1 MPRYWF
7 DVFTP
12 STWEEA
18 GAHGFTVSG
27 FSPSKRSVVERV
39 QSGDILICYL
49 QGLTAL
55 VGALEVTGKS
65 YYAAEPAIW
74 KANAFPSR
82 LPVRL
87 IVDLTIDRALNFRD
101 LLPHLSFYNPEN
113 MRSTWA
119 RLQGSPTKLSD
130 ADGRFLFE
138 ALISGEAAANEV
150 TPSLDDMASSALP
163 APIPAKESEPP
174 TPIVLADPVSKL
186 IAELTA
192 AQRDATHAA
201 RFEHAVAGAFSFL
214 GFDVL
219 TVGKSGRTDVL
230 LESALGHDRFRVVID
245 AKASGNGKVPEGQIN
260 WPAIAAHRTAEA
272 ADHAVIVGEQ
282 FAGGNLLK
290 FAADFDI
297 ALLDTG
303 TLTEIL
309 RLHATTPFT
318 AADLRPVFA
327 TPGLVAP
334 ILADLRQKSEALAR
348 HWALIAEILRLV
360 DGFSRYTQP
369 LAPTAGNLHAVL
381 LARALD
387 RQAKVSSPPSEQE
400 VKDALVFLAS
410 RALGIL
416 RAVEPETAGYRLAM
430 SLDTAFARLQAIVRT
445 VIGDQKG
452 AADIV
457 AESLKP

>member
-1 MPRYWF
+1 MPTYWF

-18 GAHGFTVSG
+18 GAHGLTVSG
-27 FSPSKRSVVERV
+27 FRPGKRSAVERV
-39 QSGDILICYL
+39 RSGDILICYL
-49 QGLTAL
+49 QGPTAL
-55 VGALEVTGKS
+55 VGALEVTGAA
-65 YYAAEPAIW
+65 YYATEPRIW
-74 KANAFPSR
+74 RSDTFPVR

-87 IVDLTIDRALNFRD
+87 VVNLTVDGAIDFRQ

-130 ADGRFLFE
+130 KDGQFLLD
-138 ALISGEAAANEV
+138 ALISGRAVTNETVPTEPNMATSAPHVSAPAEASMPAAPV
-150 TPSLDDMASSALP
+150 
-163 APIPAKESEPP
+163 
-174 TPIVLADPVSKL
+174 VLADPASKL
-186 IAELTA
+186 IVELTA
-192 AQRDATHAA
+192 AQRDAAHAA
-201 RFEHAVAGAFSFL
+201 RFEHAVADALSFL
-214 GFDVL
+214 GFDVH

-230 LESALGHDRFRVVID
+230 LESTLGHDRFRVVID
-245 AKASGNGKVPEGQIN
+245 AKASGSGKVPEGQIN

-282 FAGGNLLK
+282 FAGGNLHK
-290 FAADFDI
+290 FAADFNI

-309 RLHATTPFT
+309 RLHAATPFT

-334 ILADLRQKSEALAR
+334 ILADLRQKSQALAR

-387 RQAKVSSPPSEQE
+387 RQAQVSSPPSEQE
-400 VKDALVFLAS
+400 VRDALVFLAS

-445 VIGDQKG
+445 VVGVPKG
-452 AADIV
+452 EADIV
-457 AESLKP
+457 AESAKR